1 MANIHLTLHGSRR
14 RYQLLV
20 RELLED
26 VLLVFH
32 HVTVIRQ
39 IGIVGATFVLQ
50 GLDWSREID
59 FAFEEL
65 LARNFVELV
74 CGLMWIFRSYGNVLV
89 KVAYLHAHFVASV

>member
-1 MANIHLTLHGSRR
+1 M
-14 RYQLLV
+14 

-39 IGIVGATFVLQ
+39 IGIVGTTFVLQ

-74 CGLMWIFRSYGNVLV
+74 
-89 KVAYLHAHFVASV
+89 